1 MRATGCAFLR
11 RAPRGSASRFVSP
24 FSRQLSSRHRCGP
37 ALIATHQAKVPTASR
52 LLQPQGALRPCH
64 GGAAPLD
71 LSRGVGVWRL
81 LRAAPA
87 SAADE
92 ARAPASAADEARL
105 IPRFLDAP
113 RHLTHAIARLLADL
127 AVAATAVR
135 VRADLRPPLLCAQ
148 VATSAQREH
157 ILEAS
162 IAHGARTAGSTVPE
176 AAVRARG
183 LALARLAASACPS
196 TRHLARLLGH
206 RFRRLR

>member
-1 MRATGCAFLR
+1 MA
-11 RAPRGSASRFVSP
+11 RF
-24 FSRQLSSRHRCGP
+24 
-37 ALIATHQAKVPTASR
+37 
-52 LLQPQGALRPCH
+52 
-64 GGAAPLD
+64 
-71 LSRGVGVWRL
+71 
-81 LRAAPA
+81 
-87 SAADE
+87 
-92 ARAPASAADEARL
+92 
-105 IPRFLDAP
+105 
-113 RHLTHAIARLLADL
+113 LADL

-135 VRADLRPPLLCAQ
+135 TRADVHPPLLCAQ
-148 VATSAQREH
+148 VAASAQREH